1 MNFQPLRDHPAM
13 LHKLGPRIMILMVV
27 LVTGTTKNGS
37 ETERNYVNFQ
47 PLRDH
52 PT

>member
-1 MNFQPLRDHPAM
+1 MTAVGMETNSYIAQT
-13 LHKLGPRIMILMVV
+13 RIMILMVV